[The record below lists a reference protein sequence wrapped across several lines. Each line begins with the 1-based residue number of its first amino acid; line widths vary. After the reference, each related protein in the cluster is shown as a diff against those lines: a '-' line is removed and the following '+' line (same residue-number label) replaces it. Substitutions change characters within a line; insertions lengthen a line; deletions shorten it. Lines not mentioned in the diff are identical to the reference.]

1 MAFPRSLPHGS
12 TTLDTSGW
20 PSIASLEELPLRPP
34 TMHQQAPPTAP
45 DPAPTTAA
53 ADRVKLLRRAVL
65 AAFVL
70 AAIVAVVWLAGVVL
84 ATPDGT
90 GLAQPLDDTVAS
102 WISGFRTGA
111 MIRTAEV
118 ISFASGTIAMIVWSA
133 LAGVWI
139 WRRTRRWSMAALPAA
154 TVIATQAVVQSSK
167 VFVDRPRPQSPTAAV
182 HALGAAFPSGH
193 ASTAAALA
201 VVLTALV
208 WSAPGRV
215 RGGRVLF
222 AGAAATAALTVAG
235 SRLVLGVHWLSDVG
249 MGLMVGAVVA
259 TSVVWF
265 ARAPGRVDRS
275 SRKLRMMAAVALVAG
290 LVGVVP
296 VGVSYAQAL
305 RAPGYAT
312 IDTRSVDWLR
322 GHGLTFAVDRAE
334 SWWLWRHLPPTGTG
348 ITSLPTAPLNA
359 ATAAPG
365 PVSGTATPIA
375 TAPPATIPPVAPLIT
390 PSLPGEGVWTVA
402 ARASDASP
410 SIATTTI
417 RPDPAHPSVTASL
430 AWMGS
435 ANVRFALVA
444 GTRQPGGGPGP
455 WGAQVP
461 QALQSSLLAA
471 FNSGYKLKDTPGGA
485 LIEGHATGALQD
497 GLASLVV
504 HRDGS
509 ATVGQWGR
517 DVSMSSDVVA
527 VRQNLHLVVD
537 HGQPVEG
544 LAYNAGGRWGTV
556 KNALPTWRSGLGVD
570 AAGNLIYVG
579 GNQLTLE
586 ALGTA
591 LQQAGAVTGMELDIH
606 THMVTYN
613 LFTHS
618 ADGSTVGHKLSP
630 DMTESAKRYLRP
642 DQRDFVAVFS
652 R

>member
-1 MAFPRSLPHGS
+1 MALPRSLPHGS
-12 TTLDTSGW
+12 TTIDTSTR

-34 TMHQQAPPTAP
+34 TKHHQAPPTAP
-45 DPAPTTAA
+45 DPASTTAA
-53 ADRVKLLRRAVL
+53 ADRVKLLRRAVVT
-65 AAFVL
+65 AFVL
-70 AAIVAVVWLAGVVL
+70 AAIVAAVWSAGVVI

-90 GLAQPLDDTVAS
+90 GLAQPLDDAIAT
-102 WISGFRTGA
+102 WIDGVRTGT
-111 MIRTAEV
+111 MIRVAEV
-118 ISFASGTIAMIVWSA
+118 ISLASGTIAVIVWSA
-133 LAGVWI
+133 VAGAWI
-139 WRRTRRWSMAALPAA
+139 WRRTRRWTVAALPAA

-167 VFVDRPRPQSPTAAV
+167 LLVDRPRPQSPTATV
-182 HALGAAFPSGH
+182 HAFGAAFPSGH

-208 WSAPGRV
+208 WSAPGRI
-215 RGGRVLF
+215 RGRRAGF
-222 AGAAATAALTVAG
+222 AAAAATAAFAVAA
-235 SRLVLGVHWLSDVG
+235 SRLVLGVHWLSDVA

-259 TSVVWF
+259 TSVVYL
-265 ARAPGRVDRS
+265 ARAPGRAHQP

-290 LVGVVP
+290 LIAVVP

-322 GHGLTFAVDRAE
+322 GHGLSFAVDRAE
-334 SWWLWRHLPPTGTG
+334 SWWLWRHLPPSGTG
-348 ITSLPTAPLNA
+348 ITSLPDAPVV
-359 ATAAPG
+359 TAAPG
-365 PVSGTATPIA
+365 PVSGTALPIA
-375 TAPPATIPPVAPLIT
+375 IAPPPPPVAPLIM
-390 PSLPGEGVWTVA
+390 PALPGEGVWTVA
-402 ARASDASP
+402 ARAPDASP
-410 SIATTTI
+410 SLATTTI

-430 AWMGS
+430 AWMGGT
-435 ANVRFALVA
+435 NLRFALVA
-444 GTRQPGGGPGP
+444 GTREPGGGPGQ

-461 QALQSSLLAA
+461 NDLQSSLLAA
-471 FNSGYKLKDTPGGA
+471 FNSGYKMKDTPGGA
-485 LIEGHATGALQD
+485 LIEGHTTGSLKD

-517 DVSMSSDVVA
+517 DVSMSPDVVA

-537 HGQPVEG
+537 HGQPVDG

-556 KNALPTWRSGLGVD
+556 KNALPTWRSGLGAD

-591 LQQAGAVTGMELDIH
+591 LQRAGAVTGMELDIH
-606 THMVTYN
+606 THMVTYT

-642 DQRDFVAVFS
+642 DQRDFVAVFA